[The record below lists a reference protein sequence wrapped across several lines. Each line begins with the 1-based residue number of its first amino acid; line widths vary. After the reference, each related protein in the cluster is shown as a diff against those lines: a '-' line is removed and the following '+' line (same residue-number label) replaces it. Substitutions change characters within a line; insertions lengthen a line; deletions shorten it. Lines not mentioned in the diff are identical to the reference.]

1 VACSKHGGHFFHSF
15 PRSAVSEALRHFI
28 NARLNFCAPL
38 CAFAL
43 LLPFLLGLAQTPIAD
58 FPIFRDVAASAGLT
72 LMNISGEG
80 QNDYIIEANGNG
92 AAFFDYDNDG
102 DMDVLITNGST
113 LKRYAAGGDPVVA
126 LYENVDGHFRDRTA
140 AARLDKR
147 GWASGVCV
155 ADYDNDGYQ
164 DFYVTA
170 YGPNFLFHNN
180 GNGTFEERATA
191 AGTADKRWGTNCA
204 FGDYDRDGNV
214 DLYVANYLTF
224 DEKVVPRRGSET
236 CVYMGTLKVFCGPKG
251 MTGEAD
257 VLYRNKGDGTFTDV
271 TVAAG
276 IKDPGYYGFGVVFS
290 DFDNDGW
297 PDIYVANDSVP
308 NLLFRNKQDGTFE
321 EMGLISGTA
330 LNLFGKAQ
338 AGMGVAVGD
347 YDGNGY
353 FDIYV
358 TNFAEDT
365 NTLYKNLGGMLF
377 SDVTLESGASRAS
390 RPHLGWG
397 TGFADFDN
405 DGWLD
410 LFVANG
416 HVYPE
421 VDRLKEISRYLQP
434 KELYRNLGN
443 GRFAEVAAG
452 SGSDLVTPRAARG
465 AAFGDYDNDGDVD
478 VLSINV
484 NARPNLYR
492 NDGGNGKSWI
502 GFRLVGSSS
511 NRDAIGARIEIE
523 AGGRTQIGE
532 VRSGGSYLSHNDM
545 RVHFGLGSARRV
557 DRIRIRWPNGKTE
570 TLAGMDSGRYVTI
583 REGDAR

>member
-1 VACSKHGGHFFHSF
+1 MAQ
-15 PRSAVSEALRHFI
+15 
-28 NARLNFCAPL
+28 API
-38 CAFAL
+38 
-43 LLPFLLGLAQTPIAD
+43 QD
-58 FPIFRDVAASAGLT
+58 FPAFRDVASNAGLT

-80 QNDYIIEANGNG
+80 PNDYIIEANGNG

-102 DMDVLITNGST
+102 DMDALVTNGST
-113 LKRYAAGGDPVVA
+113 LKRYAGGGDPVAA
-126 LYENVDGHFRDRTA
+126 LYENVNGVFRDRTA
-140 AARLDKR
+140 QARLDKK

-155 ADYDNDGYQ
+155 ADYDNDGHS
-164 DFYVTA
+164 DFYITA
-170 YGPNFLFHNN
+170 YGPNLLFRNK
-180 GNGTFEERATA
+180 GDGTFEERAA
-191 AGTADKRWGTNCA
+191 SARTADTRWGTGCA
-204 FGDYDRDGNV
+204 FGDYDRDGHV
-214 DLYVANYLTF
+214 DLYVANYLAF
-224 DEKVVPRRGSET
+224 DANVIPRRGDER
-236 CVYMGTLKVFCGPKG
+236 CVYMGTLRVFCGPKG
-251 MTGEAD
+251 LTGEAD
-257 VLYRNKGDGTFTDV
+257 VLYRNNGDGTFTDV
-271 TVAAG
+271 TVKAG

-308 NLLFRNKQDGTFE
+308 NLLFRNNRDGTFE

-330 LNLFGKAQ
+330 LNLFGQAQ

-347 YDGNGY
+347 YDANGY

-365 NTLYKNLGGMLF
+365 NTLYRNLGGMSF
-377 SDVTLESGASRAS
+377 SDVTAESGASRAS

-434 KELYRNLGN
+434 KELYRNLGD
-443 GRFAEVAAG
+443 GRFADV
-452 SGSDLVTPRAARG
+452 SGGVGGDLGTPRPARG

-478 VLSINV
+478 VLATNV
-484 NARPNLYR
+484 NSRPSIYR
-492 NDGGNGKSWI
+492 NDGGNRNSWI
-502 GFRLVGSSS
+502 GFRLAGASG
-511 NRDAIGARIEIE
+511 NRDAIGARVEIE
-523 AGGRTQIGE
+523 AGGRTQVGE

-545 RVHFGLGSARRV
+545 RVHFGLGTADRV
-557 DRIRIRWPNGKTE
+557 DTIRVRWPGGKTE
-570 TLAGMDSGRYVTI
+570 TLIGMNARQYVTI